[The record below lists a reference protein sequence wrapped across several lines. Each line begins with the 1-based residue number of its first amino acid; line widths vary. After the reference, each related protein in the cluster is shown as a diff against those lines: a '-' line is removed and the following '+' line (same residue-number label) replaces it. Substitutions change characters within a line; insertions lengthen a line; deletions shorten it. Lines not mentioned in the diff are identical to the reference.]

1 MIPQQWKQLKSQGL
15 FAQKPGPTLDLGSEW
30 DPRAPA
36 LACFRQCPEPGEAC
50 SRSYHPAQDSWG
62 ARVEVSS
69 SSFCRETGS
78 SRPPGSSGSM
88 DDKWTQARRSV
99 ASHANQPGPFTSC
112 WRMKEK
118 ANKCRKGEATEPFPQ
133 VRKRLP
139 SVLLWVCAYSPCCG
153 SLLQWAN
160 WVSKQTN

>member
-99 ASHANQPGPFTSC
+99 ASHENQPGPFTSC

-118 ANKCRKGEATEPFPQ
+118 ANKKKTLRSCLCTHVTALAHKLHLSCLMELHG
-133 VRKRLP
+133 L
-139 SVLLWVCAYSPCCG
+139 VL
-153 SLLQWAN
+153 
-160 WVSKQTN
+160 